1 MFKSNL
7 MKNASLIRATPVP
20 DIYFTNKTII
30 EMFIGLEVGLIYFYF
45 RVRIL
50 IRVNRIS
57 VLVQVKLLKFGES
70 VWL

>member
-1 MFKSNL
+1 

>member
-1 MFKSNL
+1 M
-7 MKNASLIRATPVP
+7 P